1 MILGNLQ
8 KYVSTNRSLFS
19 VKLYRPVSVIIWQ
32 LIVYQTL
39 FKSTMNGAVPSQELR
54 TVLCVVVML
63 LRVNFKFWNRFT
75 CSKGPIKRTGKV
87 CGDFQDL
94 KSPGEGGGGGNF
106 WKPLTVWFSQESSD
120 FFQVKFTR
128 PIWLSIRIS
137 FLSWGELSSSNA
149 GRRILSF
156 PMILIL
162 KGSLTFSSVAQVQIE
177 RWKVCVNL

>member
-1 MILGNLQ
+1 MILGNPQ

-39 FKSTMNGAVPSQELR
+39 FKSTINGAVPSQELR

-87 CGDFQDL
+87 CGDSQDL
-94 KSPGEGGGGGNF
+94 KSGNPWQYDSARNLQTSFRCNLQGLYGCQYVFHFCREVNWVLPMLAEGF
-106 WKPLTVWFSQESSD
+106 WAS
-120 FFQVKFTR
+120 
-128 PIWLSIRIS
+128 
-137 FLSWGELSSSNA
+137 
-149 GRRILSF
+149 
-156 PMILIL
+156 
-162 KGSLTFSSVAQVQIE
+162 
-177 RWKVCVNL
+177 